1 MLLVT
6 DIGYQNSMEKNIQVQ
21 ILKFLEDSPSGLQ
34 MEEIAEKLGLTRH
47 TVAKYLEILRAEG
60 KIHYKKIGRSKLW
73 KEISST
79 TNIRMLGMDDLEDI
93 LRIEEKIERELDL
106 KKTERMDYLKETAV
120 YHLQQ
125 DDPLLNLGA
134 EIDGKLVGF
143 VLAEIRLW
151 EFGRGEKT
159 GWIKVLGIDPE
170 YQGRGIGRKLGE
182 TLLGHF
188 KRKNIKKVRT
198 LVNWFEGNLI
208 SYFKSLGFNIL
219 NMIPLEKEL
228 K

>member
-1 MLLVT
+1 
-6 DIGYQNSMEKNIQVQ
+6 MEKNLQNQ
-21 ILKFLEDSPSGLQ
+21 ILKVLKTSPSGLQ
-34 MEEIAEKLGLTRH
+34 MEEIADKLGLTRH
-47 TVAKYLEILRAEG
+47 TVAKYLEVLRAEG
-60 KIHYKKIGRSKLW
+60 KIHYHKVGRSKLW
-73 KEISST
+73 KDIITT
-79 TNIRMLGMDDLEDI
+79 TNIRLLNMDDLDDI
-93 LRIEEKIERELDL
+93 LQIEEKIEKEQDL
-106 KKTERMDYLKETAV
+106 EKSERMVYLKETAT

-125 DDPLLNLGA
+125 SEPLLNLGA

-143 VLAEIRLW
+143 ILADIRLW

-188 KRKNIKKVRT
+188 KRKNVKKVRT
-198 LVNWFEGNLI
+198 LVDWYEGNLI
-208 SYFKSLGFNIL
+208 SYFRSLGFDIL

-228 K
+228 KE

>member
-60 KIHYKKIGRSKLW
+60 KIHYRKIGRSKLW

-79 TNIRMLGMDDLEDI
+79 INIRMLGMDDLEDI

-106 KKTERMDYLKETAV
+106 KTTERMEHLKKTAI

-143 VLAEIRLW
+143 VFAEIRLW

-159 GWIKVLGIDPE
+159 GWIKVLGVDPE

-182 TLLGHF
+182 TLLDHF
-188 KRKNIKKVRT
+188 KRKNINKVRT
-198 LVNWFEGNLI
+198 LVDWYEGDLI

>member
-1 MLLVT
+1 
-6 DIGYQNSMEKNIQVQ
+6 MEKNLQAQ
-21 ILKFLEDSPSGLQ
+21 ILKVLKTSPSGLQ
-34 MEEIAEKLGLTRH
+34 MEELAEKLGLTRH

-60 KIHYKKIGRSKLW
+60 KINYHKIGRSKLW
-73 KEISST
+73 KDIST
-79 TNIRMLGMDDLEDI
+79 ATNIRLLGMDDLEDI
-93 LRIEEKIERELDL
+93 LRIEEKIEKEHDL
-106 KKTERMDYLKETAV
+106 KDPERMEYLKETAI
-120 YHLQQ
+120 YHLEHG
-125 DDPLLNLGA
+125 DPLMNLGA
-134 EIDGKLVGF
+134 EIDGRLVGF

-170 YQGRGIGRKLGE
+170 YQGRGIGHRLGE
-182 TLLGHF
+182 TLLNHF

-198 LVNWFEGNLI
+198 LVDWYTGDLI
-208 SYFKSLGFNIL
+208 SYFKSLGFNML

>member
-1 MLLVT
+1 MVAI
-6 DIGYQNSMEKNIQVQ
+6 IGYHKSMEKNIPFQ
-21 ILKFLEDSPSGLQ
+21 ILEILKGSAFGLQ
-34 MEEIAEKLGLTRH
+34 MEEVAEKLGLTRH

-60 KIHYKKIGRSKLW
+60 KIHFKKVGRAKLW
-73 KEISST
+73 RDIST
-79 TNIRMLGMDDLEDI
+79 TSNIRLLNRDDLPDI
-93 LRIEEKIERELDL
+93 LKIEEKIEKEQNVESAD
-106 KKTERMDYLKETAV
+106 RMEYLKETAL

-125 DDPLLNLGA
+125 DDPLMNLGA

-143 VLAEIRLW
+143 VFAEIRLW

-182 TLLGHF
+182 TLLDHF
-188 KRKNIKKVRT
+188 KRKNIQKVRT
-198 LVNWFEGNLI
+198 LVNWYEGDLI